1 MVYKNE
7 VRNLYIV
14 NVYVG
19 ERYQNGGIYSK
30 KDIYKTQISHP
41 EALPFLLVRS
51 CSSGVAIAK
60 KHL

>member
-19 ERYQNGGIYSK
+19 DTKVTGM
-30 KDIYKTQISHP
+30 
-41 EALPFLLVRS
+41 EA
-51 CSSGVAIAK
+51 
-60 KHL
+60 